1 MIGDKA
7 MPIIFDNGKIDTRNC
22 KDCIYY
28 LQDKSCA
35 KYGLLD
41 DYCKEWIESQKSKQK
56 PKRIIKKVLK
66 HD

>member
-1 MIGDKA
+1 
-7 MPIIFDNGKIDTRNC
+7 MPIIFLDGGKFDTVSC
-22 KDCIYY
+22 EDCIYY
-28 LQDKSCA
+28 LNDKSCA

-41 DYCKEWIESQKSKQK
+41 DYCTEWIESEKSKQK